1 VSAVP
6 LALLA
11 LAIGLGLPWNRR
23 LGGEILAGLALLA
36 FGLTHFFPAP
46 FVALGP
52 VSFLADGPA
61 LIALAAGTLAAR
73 NQPKQLLFFVALATL
88 TADLRLF
95 LLALVG
101 LVATERAVAKQS
113 EPATGPASAAERRGN
128 LPDSLPFSAAGPGLP
143 AGGRRLVLTALPLV
157 ALAAILATPTGF
169 ALDVPGSTRGVVQLR
184 AFGALGLLAPAVL
197 LLPPA
202 ARATGLALWLFAFT
216 RFGLPLW
223 PEAGPT
229 VAPYLTWV
237 AGGLALVGAGLS
249 WWRPGFAALVLLGTG
264 LLGAVTAT
272 SPGLS
277 GAVLL
282 AAALV
287 LLPTLAAA
295 PLALAGAALALH
307 ASWWAVPAFPGPTLV
322 AAGAL
327 AVAAIPLIRK
337 AISHMGA
344 GRVPVALAASL
355 ALPPLT
361 GLPLPG
367 AEATAMRSA
376 RRSLAADD
384 VWGWRRLSRAQMLA
398 APQDAGA
405 P

>member
-1 VSAVP
+1 MSAVP

-23 LGGEILAGLALLA
+23 LGGASLAGFALLA
-36 FGLTHFFPAP
+36 FGLAHFFPSP
-46 FVALGP
+46 FVAVGP

-61 LIALAAGTLAAR
+61 LIALAAGALAAR

-88 TADLRLF
+88 SADLRLF

-101 LVATERAVAKQS
+101 LVAT
-113 EPATGPASAAERRGN
+113 
-128 LPDSLPFSAAGPGLP
+128 LPS
-143 AGGRRLVLTALPLV
+143 GGRRLVLTALPLV

-169 ALDVPGSTRGVVQLR
+169 ALDLPGSTRGVVQLR

-249 WWRPGFAALVLLGTG
+249 WWRPGFAALVLLGPG

-287 LLPTLAAA
+287 LLPTRAAA
-295 PLALAGAALALH
+295 PLALAGTALALH
-307 ASWWAVPAFPGPTLV
+307 ASWWAVPAFPGPTLL

-337 AISHMGA
+337 AISRMG
-344 GRVPVALAASL
+344 GGLPVALAASL

-376 RRSLAADD
+376 RRSLTPDD
-384 VWGWRRLSRAQMLA
+384 VWGWRRVSRAQMLA
-398 APQDAGA
+398 TPQDAGA